1 VRRTVRATVL
11 TLGLGCLAPQP
22 SWGQAPASAPPRSH
36 GPVCE
41 FMEIVSTDT
50 VHGTERNCLV
60 DYKPAPQVTVRISLD
75 RYDTPGEACA
85 YLDQKRGELPRD
97 EPRGT
102 VVELGDRYGDEGY
115 EMASPQYAVER
126 LEGDTRV
133 VDIHPAK
140 FDLHFCQPP
149 YRFYAYSMYT
159 PKDAPAVPPEVAA
172 NIRFRA
178 RTTADRL
185 IGLIRD
191 GAPAD
196 FGLLDAVAPSLDE
209 TLEEPV
215 RLGLIQRKD
224 VNDGMSALR
233 YSPEIRSLSA
243 RFKPFFG
250 DRAAAG
256 FSGLTV
262 AERQVVTTLIG
273 AVALSG
279 MDDSRGRP
287 LFPAVS
293 ANVEILTHLGLTA
306 MGEDPARAHQA
317 RTALTRYA
325 GMLRD
330 LDLRALEERH
340 GNGQAEGPS

>member
-1 VRRTVRATVL
+1 VHPRLQWLVFTDLDGTLLDDGYQWEAARPALELLRAREIPVVL
-11 TLGLGCLAPQP
+11 CTSKTRAEVLPLREDLGLRDPFIAENGGA
-22 SWGQAPASAPPRSH
+22 AYIPRNYFPFALPTARVEA
-36 GPVCE
+36 G
-41 FMEIVSTDT
+41 F
-50 VHGTERNCLV
+50 
-60 DYKPAPQVTVRISLD
+60 QVL
-75 RYDTPGEACA
+75 
-85 YLDQKRGELPRD
+85 
-97 EPRGT
+97 
-102 VVELGDRYGDEGY
+102 ELGTRYGDEGY

-126 LEGDTRV
+126 MERDTRV

-159 PKDAPAVPPEVAA
+159 PKDAPAVPPEVVA
-172 NIRFRA
+172 NIRIRA
-178 RTTADRL
+178 RYAAD
-185 IGLIRD
+185 GLLGVVRD

-196 FGLLDAVAPSLDE
+196 FGLLDAVAPSLQE
-209 TLEEPV
+209 TLDEAV

-224 VNDGMSALR
+224 LDDRVSALR

-256 FSGLTV
+256 FSGLTA

-293 ANVEILTHLGLTA
+293 ANVELLTHLGLTA
-306 MGEDPARAHQA
+306 MSEDPARAHQA

-330 LDLRALEERH
+330 LDLRALEEQP

>member
-1 VRRTVRATVL
+1 
-11 TLGLGCLAPQP
+11 
-22 SWGQAPASAPPRSH
+22 
-36 GPVCE
+36 
-41 FMEIVSTDT
+41 MEIVSSDT
-50 VHGTERNCLV
+50 VHGTDRSCLV
-60 DYKPAPQVTVRISLD
+60 DYLPAPEATVRINLD
-75 RYDTPGEACA
+75 RSDTPDYACA
-85 YLDQKRGELPRD
+85 YLSQKRSEVPRE

-102 VVELGDRYGDEGY
+102 VVDLGTLYGDQGY
-115 EMASPQYAVER
+115 EMASPQYAVEW
-126 LEGDTRV
+126 LEGETRV
-133 VDIHPAK
+133 VGIHPAK
-140 FDLHFCQPP
+140 FDLHFCQGP

-159 PKDAPAVPPEVAA
+159 PKDAPEVPPEVAA

-178 RTTADRL
+178 RATADRL

-196 FGLLDAVAPSLDE
+196 FGLLDAVAPSLQE
-209 TLEEPV
+209 TLDEAV

-224 VNDGMSALR
+224 LDDRVSALR

-256 FSGLTV
+256 FSGLTA

-293 ANVEILTHLGLTA
+293 ANVELLTHLGLTA

-330 LDLRALEERH
+330 LDLRALEERP